1 MSPEISRRLK
11 TLSDFFERAL
21 VLAVDRWHPV
31 AKISD
36 LTNRPDLIESAIA
49 LNGAPSTAEFV
60 LQYGPIHFDTAKRE
74 FCSLNRPNLSPLKI
88 LAPLFEKPLKYQEVA
103 TRYIL
108 KHSRDPS
115 IDSTDFHLLD
125 MNSIKSITKAW
136 REFER
141 NMNAC
146 YASLNMPSSMI
157 LKPTDATPNGLLNLV
172 SQEVF
177 LALRSDFV
185 SRLFHS
191 LLTNQRILK
200 DIARIPSK
208 QHQGKTMFHALI
220 NGRVHSLEFFEPNV
234 VAMLDSLY
242 VNSSQSSSKFGLLN
256 FAIFVKNILTVGITA
271 TPEFAIKNGI
281 RDMLSAFVLGKQP
294 QNPWH
299 TISGAQQ
306 YFKQSDIVKDWMLQG
321 GSFGSFYDHA
331 VETSQSGNNRF
342 AFSVTEGQS
351 QIKKLLI
358 QFWRIYTAPFR
369 ALEAGSRIT
378 QYSRVLSAGGS
389 KRQALMQ
396 SRQISTDF
404 SDRGASQNWWNYCR
418 TVPFLNAA
426 LQGMNQLRKVYFTV
440 NGTGG
445 QTKGLLSTSKSSSHT
460 RKSLSRACVLALI
473 PIVAL
478 GWNLSDSSR
487 TEQYEAQ
494 AAFDKSNYVY
504 FYDVNGIDF
513 RIPVPFELGAIFMKF
528 PELVADRILGVS
540 TVDTD
545 SIQISLFDRIPP
557 TVVASFESTFLLSFI
572 PALIQPAYHVIR
584 NRDFL
589 DRTIEPEYM
598 KNWPIPLRKFS
609 STPIILQKLSE
620 TIPIISPLKLK
631 VFFEGHFGHM
641 ARLLFHGTD
650 ELFWDNRL
658 HGEKAFPQFWYRATG
673 IRAFVRKGPVSYSRY
688 SIDIYRIKDATA
700 YSMMACRSMP
710 ERCEELRHMILAE
723 RIAGS
728 FAKVVSSVRREIR
741 QLYETQTLSRESK
754 EKRINK
760 QYLQIHEVSRQGL
773 QQVRSVLN

>member
-1 MSPEISRRLK
+1 MSPEILHRFK
-11 TLSDFFERAL
+11 TLSNFFERAL

-31 AKISD
+31 AKISN

-60 LQYGPIHFDTAKRE
+60 LQYGPISFDKVKRE
-74 FCSLNRPNLSPLKI
+74 FCSLNRPDLSPLKI
-88 LAPLFEKPLKYQEVA
+88 LAPLFDKPTKYQQVA

-125 MNSIKSITKAW
+125 LNSIKSITKDW
-136 REFER
+136 REFEKI
-141 NMNAC
+141 MNAC

-157 LKPTDATPNGLLNLV
+157 LKSVDATPNGLLNLV

-191 LLTNQRILK
+191 LLTNKRTME
-200 DIARIPSK
+200 DVARLPGR
-208 QHQGKTMFHALI
+208 QHQGEKVFHALI
-220 NGRVHSLEFFEPNV
+220 NGRMHSLEFIDRNV
-234 VAMLDSLY
+234 IATLDSLY
-242 VNSSQSSSKFGLLN
+242 VSSSQVSSKYGLLRL
-256 FAIFVKNILTVGITA
+256 AISVKNILTVGITA

-306 YFKQSDIVKDWMLQG
+306 FFNQSEIVKDWMLQG

-331 VETSQSGNNRF
+331 VETSQSENNRF
-342 AFSVTEGQS
+342 AYAVTGGQS
-351 QIKKLLI
+351 PIKRLLMQI
-358 QFWRIYTAPFR
+358 WRVYTAPFR
-369 ALEAGSRIT
+369 ALESGSRIT

-404 SDRGASQNWWNYCR
+404 ADRGASQIWWNYCR

-445 QTKGLLSTSKSSSHT
+445 PTRGLLSTSRLSSHT

-473 PIVAL
+473 PIVAI
-478 GWNLSDSSR
+478 GWNLSNSTR

-528 PELVADRILGVS
+528 PELVADRVLGIS

-545 SIQISLFDRIPP
+545 SIQVSLLDKIPP

-609 STPIILQKLSE
+609 STPIVLQKTSE
-620 TIPIISPLKLK
+620 IIPVASPLKLK
-631 VFFEGHFGHM
+631 VLFEGHFGHM
-641 ARLLFHGTD
+641 ARLFFYGTD
-650 ELFWDNRL
+650 ELFWDNRQY
-658 HGEKAFPQFWYRATG
+658 GEKAFPQFWYRATG
-673 IRAFVRKGPVSYSRY
+673 LRAFVRKGPISYSRY
-688 SIDIYRIKDATA
+688 SIDILRLKDATA
-700 YSMMACRSMP
+700 YSMTACRSMP
-710 ERCEELRHMILAE
+710 ERCAEFRNMILVE
-723 RIAGS
+723 RITES
-728 FAKVVSSVRREIR
+728 FSKVISRSRQEVRR
-741 QLYETQTLSRESK
+741 LYKSPTLTRESK
-754 EKRINK
+754 EKRINN
-760 QYLQIHEVSRQGL
+760 QYLQIHQVSRQGL
-773 QQVRSVLN
+773 QRVQSILD